1 MLNCTIARKGSG
13 AIIWSEDQIR
23 YIIKE
28 YTEKDRTL
36 KELSKE
42 FSVQSQSIRNLLRKH
57 QIVITNKKTCKYPRN
72 SNYFEEIN
80 THDKA
85 YWLGIMLSDGSVTN
99 NSSIN
104 LGLKDREHIEKFRYA
119 IGAYCHKI
127 IEINDDR
134 WNKPCI
140 NYRLSVKDKK
150 MEQDLSK
157 YGVVHNKSYIQFGL
171 PGIPEELYYDFIRGY
186 FDGDGSIYYTN
197 NRYVLSFVGNKQF
210 LTELKYFLGKDK
222 ISLCQNSVSK
232 ITYDLKIIGEKNIKP
247 ILEKMYENSNNSN
260 RLERKFNIAQKILS
274 P

>member
-104 LGLKDREHIEKFRYA
+104 LGLKDKEHVEKFRDA
-119 IGAYCHKI
+119 IEAYHHKI
-127 IEINDDR
+127 IEIHDDR
-134 WNKPCI
+134 WSKPCI

-157 YGVVHNKSYIQFGL
+157 YGVIRNKSYIQFGL
-171 PGIPEELYYDFIRGY
+171 PNIPKEFYYDFIRGY

-197 NRYVLSFVGNKQF
+197 NKYVLSFVGNKQF
-210 LTELKYFLGKDK
+210 LTELKHFLGKDK
-222 ISLCQNSVSK
+222 ISLCQNSVSE

-247 ILEKMYENSNNSN
+247 ILAKMYENSNNSN
-260 RLERKFNIAQKILS
+260 RLERKFNIVQKILL